1 MVPVGAEMNTQRGF
15 VEMAEKSGDNE
26 NANSGVMALAD
37 GFPSASD
44 DAWHGLV
51 RRILGDRSPDDVLSR
66 KTYDGIAVRPLYT
79 VTDWPA
85 GDEPSGFPGLAP
97 FTRGHRLTGQSGG
110 GWEIRQLHIHPDHA
124 VCNAEVL
131 HDLERGVTSVE
142 LRLDRAGRCGLDAGQ
157 PAAAELFGID
167 GVCVATVDDLDA
179 ILSGV
184 FLDACGVSLRAG
196 ASFLPVSY
204 MLFELLARRGVA
216 PESASGALN
225 VDPFAALAENGELP
239 FSATAALGQL
249 GHLARHVAETYPGVT
264 AVGVDAAFYHD
275 AGASEAQE
283 LACALASGAT
293 YLRALTA
300 AGLDMERAFGQIA
313 FTFAVDANLFL
324 SIAKLRAARRVWA
337 RVAEACGAP
346 DAARRM
352 RLHATTSMRMLS
364 RRDPWVNILRGT
376 VAALGASVAG
386 VDSMTVLPFT
396 AAIGL
401 PDAAAR
407 RIARNTQLVLQQES
421 SLSRVVDPAGGSW
434 AIENLTDAMAQE
446 AWSLFQDME
455 REGGILESLQSGAL
469 QRRIATVAE
478 ARGRRIADLS
488 DPLTGTSA
496 FPNLTEQPVAVETVD
511 LARLRDAAARAHK
524 TSSDADVP
532 AIGPTGD
539 VDAAMRKGVRDGAPL
554 AALVGAL
561 AQGGGV
567 RATALARRRLGEPF
581 ERFRDAS
588 QAHAE
593 KEGRPPA
600 AFLAA
605 IGALARYT
613 TAAAYARNFLAAGG
627 IEAIIGAG
635 GTELA
640 EIAEEFQASGAELAV
655 ICSDKAG
662 LDEFGAE
669 MAKALADSGARE
681 VFVAGRPADG
691 EPPIDAVD
699 GYIFEGCDVEGVLQG
714 ILERMGILH

>member
-1 MVPVGAEMNTQRGF
+1 MNTQRGF

-26 NANSGVMALAD
+26 NANTGVMALAD

-85 GDEPSGFPGLAP
+85 VDEPSGFPGLAP
-97 FTRGHRLTGQSGG
+97 FTRGHRLTGQSEG

-124 VCNAEVL
+124 LCNAEVL
-131 HDLERGVTSVE
+131 QDLERGVTSVE
-142 LRLDRAGRCGLDAGQ
+142 LRLDRAGRRGLDGGQ
-157 PAAAELFGID
+157 PAAADLFGID

-179 ILSGV
+179 VLKGV
-184 FLDACGVSLRAG
+184 FLDACAVSLRAG

-204 MLFELLARRGVA
+204 MFFELLARRGVA
-216 PESASGALN
+216 PETACGALN
-225 VDPFAALAENGELP
+225 ADPVAALAENGELP
-239 FSATAALGQL
+239 FSTEAALGQL

-283 LACALASGAT
+283 LACALASGTA

-300 AGLDMERAFGQIA
+300 TGLDMEHAFGQIA
-313 FTFAVDANLFL
+313 FTFAADANLFL
-324 SIAKLRAARRVWA
+324 SIAKLRAARRIWA

-434 AIENLTDAMAQE
+434 AIEKLTDAMAQE
-446 AWSLFQDME
+446 AWSLFQDIE
-455 REGGILESLQSGAL
+455 REGGILASLQSGAL

-496 FPNLTEQPVAVETVD
+496 FPNLAEQPVAVETVD
-511 LARLRDAAARAHK
+511 LARLREAAAARAQK
-524 TSSDADVP
+524 ASPDVAVP
-532 AIGPTGD
+532 AIGPSGD
-539 VDAAMRKGVRDGAPL
+539 VHAAMTKGVRDGAPL

-561 AQGGGV
+561 AQGDGV
-567 RATALARRRLGEPF
+567 QVTVLARRRLGEPF

-593 KEGRPPA
+593 KEGRPPE

-627 IEAIIGAG
+627 IDAVIGAG
-635 GTELA
+635 GTDLA
-640 EIAEEFQASGAELAV
+640 EIAKEFQASDAEVAV

-662 LDEFGAE
+662 LDEFGAD
-669 MAKALADSGARE
+669 MAKALVESGARE
-681 VFVAGRPADG
+681 VFIAGRPADG
-691 EPPIDAVD
+691 EPAIDAAA
-699 GYIFEGCDVEGVLQG
+699 GYIFDGCDVEGILQG
-714 ILERMGILH
+714 ILERMGILHR